1 MVTQCPQVRC
11 VSVLLV
17 IFTMAAVASVAP
29 MTCFTTVDYVVHVG
43 AMTDVFTV
51 ATMASVV
58 AVASV
63 ASMVAV
69 ASMVTVASMASM
81 VTVTSMVAV
90 AVVAMTVAVSVTIVD
105 MAFVIVAVVV
115 VCSGVS
121 ESIGRSG
128 GERTCVAMEL
138 RIGDSTRIQ
147 SADSSREKG

>member
-1 MVTQCPQVRC
+1 
-11 VSVLLV
+11 
-17 IFTMAAVASVAP
+17 MAAVASVAP

-51 ATMASVV
+51 ATMAAVASVTAV
-58 AVASV
+58 ASMASMASV

-69 ASMVTVASMASM
+69 
-81 VTVTSMVAV
+81 TSMTAV

-105 MAFVIVAVVV
+105 MAFVIVAVAV

-128 GERTCVAMEL
+128 GEGTSMAGSGWECTCVAMEL

>member
-1 MVTQCPQVRC
+1 
-11 VSVLLV
+11 
-17 IFTMAAVASVAP
+17 MAAVASVAP

-51 ATMASVV
+51 ATMAAVASVTAV
-58 AVASV
+58 ASMASV

-69 ASMVTVASMASM
+69 
-81 VTVTSMVAV
+81 TSMTAV

-105 MAFVIVAVVV
+105 MAFVIVAVAV

-128 GERTCVAMEL
+128 GEGTSMAGSGWECTCVAMEL

-147 SADSSREKG
+147 SANSSREKG